1 MKKQSGLSTVE
12 VEVLEFWE
20 NVLPIDLIR
29 PHKRLLP
36 ESAKLPK
43 RSASDSE
50 WLGFY
55 ESISTPQI
63 RDSVE
68 LVSVLSY
75 PILDAR
81 DLAGQL
87 AGKDRALDD
96 SHKYLISSLNA
107 SDFPLK
113 GISATLMPI
122 LSRSLSESFR
132 GCAQAYDQCRADAE
146 NDREQE
152 RCEFAYHK
160 CSSIW
165 ELQIFHIYIKELLPG
180 LFPPIPQ
187 PPWSLRRVP
196 D

>member
-81 DLAGQL
+81 DL
-87 AGKDRALDD
+87 
-96 SHKYLISSLNA
+96 
-107 SDFPLK
+107 
-113 GISATLMPI
+113 
-122 LSRSLSESFR
+122 
-132 GCAQAYDQCRADAE
+132 
-146 NDREQE
+146 E
-152 RCEFAYHK
+152 RIQFTPV
-160 CSSIW
+160 
-165 ELQIFHIYIKELLPG
+165 HI
-180 LFPPIPQ
+180 
-187 PPWSLRRVP
+187 LRRRNNFGIP
-196 D
+196 WG